1 MKFSNTHWALAL
13 ILSGALFAVQAQ
25 AAIGK
30 SGLRKSPSGRQATKQ
45 AVAAKVLAL
54 DQHSDDSLS
63 DSWPAG
69 LTHKFGIRR

>member
-30 SGLRKSPSGRQATKQ
+30 SGLPKEPEWQAGNKTGRSGKSAS
-45 AVAAKVLAL
+45 
-54 DQHSDDSLS
+54 
-63 DSWPAG
+63 
-69 LTHKFGIRR
+69 FGSA